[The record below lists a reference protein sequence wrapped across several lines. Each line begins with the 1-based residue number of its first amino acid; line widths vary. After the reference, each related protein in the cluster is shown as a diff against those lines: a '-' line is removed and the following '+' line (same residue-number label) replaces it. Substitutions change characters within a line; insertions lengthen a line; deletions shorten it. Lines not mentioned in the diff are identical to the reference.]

1 MMLPILW
8 RRLRD
13 VVRVQCYSD
22 LEQGS
27 ERSAGSRLPRPRE
40 GLCTERAQ
48 WSLMSSTGKFQGQEV
63 TRVSVRAWRTRRNVV
78 VVPGGQGV
86 SGCLRRP
93 PSPPRRAC
101 SAPPLTLPLVTVHHD
116 VCRPHTYSE
125 RQSVQLALL
134 HSGPSAE
141 AVLAV
146 CLLNEQLTKEETWCV
161 LP

>member
-1 MMLPILW
+1 MLPILW

-27 ERSAGSRLPRPRE
+27 ERSAGSRLPRPGE

-86 SGCLRRP
+86 SGCLGRP

-101 SAPPLTLPLVTVHHD
+101 SAPPLTLPPCIMMCVALT
-116 VCRPHTYSE
+116 HTRNGRACS
-125 RQSVQLALL
+125 LL
-134 HSGPSAE
+134 CCTRAPAQRLCS
-141 AVLAV
+141 L
-146 CLLNEQLTKEETWCV
+146 CV
-161 LP
+161 Y

>member
-1 MMLPILW
+1 MVPDEQHGQVPRTGGDKGQRSGLEDPPKCGGCAW
-8 RRLRD
+8 WAGGVRLLGETTL
-13 VVRVQCYSD
+13 S
-22 LEQGS
+22 S
-27 ERSAGSRLPRPRE
+27 PSRL
-40 GLCTERAQ
+40 L
-48 WSLMSSTGKFQGQEV
+48 SS
-63 TRVSVRAWRTRRNVV
+63 SSHA
-78 VVPGGQGV
+78 
-86 SGCLRRP
+86 
-93 PSPPRRAC
+93 A
-101 SAPPLTLPLVTVHHD
+101 TVHHD